1 MDLKEREIWKK
12 WSPRLWFIFLAS
24 ALWWLSFCAASLDML
39 GVVPYCPSC
48 LPFYFVFFIYFTLCL
63 HMLTHTRNKGSSS
76 IGNSNNS
83 KWWYQRHSD
92 NHHKKV
98 YISCGAHNFF
108 LNFLLFFPF
117 KWRSTNEREYR
128 NMLLCDVSRRQSS
141 WGSDGLYA
149 VANSVKRGDIIKA
162 AVTSWAKKKLKKK
175 ESKNWVTFC
184 MRNVSTFVGRLV
196 WDFVDL
202 CEACRN

>member
-1 MDLKEREIWKK
+1 
-12 WSPRLWFIFLAS
+12 
-24 ALWWLSFCAASLDML
+24 ML
-39 GVVPYCPSC
+39 GVIPYCPSC

-63 HMLTHTRNKGSSS
+63 HMYTHTRNKSSSS
-76 IGNSNNS
+76 IGNNN
-83 KWWYQRHSD
+83 KWWYLRHSD

-108 LNFLLFFPF
+108 IFLLFFPF
-117 KWRSTNEREYR
+117 KCRSTNEREYR

-162 AVTSWAKKKLKKK
+162 AATSWAKKKLKKK

-184 MRNVSTFVGRLV
+184 MRNICTFVGRLV